1 MRLRLGIGSEDRIV
15 LPQRDAEGLGLADG
29 DEVEVHT
36 VKGSFT
42 LAARPSGASQ
52 PWFAGALSAL
62 TVPEALHL
70 IFTSLK
76 TGVLL
81 LSFGSEKELRAD
93 RPATPE
99 GLRRKTVFFRDG
111 QVVFASS
118 TDRADRLGAVL
129 WRHGQ
134 VPREELERCG
144 RMVRPGRPL
153 GQVLVD
159 EGIFTSG
166 QLYAA
171 MSLQVKEIV
180 LASFL
185 EPEGEFAFVEGPY
198 DERNAVKLPERTR
211 DLLLEGM
218 KRVEALESLHAEVPD
233 RDALVRPTGKVG
245 KGLDGKAE
253 RLLEACDGTRTVRQV
268 IEESQLGVLAGVQ
281 ALAGLVRQG
290 LVDRMAPKAPPP
302 GAEEEVFTVTAG
314 AGAAPARDRPSG
326 PFEIYRR
333 IFQFLFGELKQEK
346 LDARTR
352 LNSYFDKLPET
363 QLALFQGVRLDDEGG
378 VDVAQVLLNVS
389 QSGQYKGAAAR
400 ARAQEAREAFLAF
413 ALFEV
418 KNCLPK
424 ARAEGVLRKVGR
436 MQVGK
441 E

>member
-400 ARAQEAREAFLAF
+400 ARALEALEAFLAF